1 MNMIDLIAILVII
14 ASVLI
19 GAKRGFV
26 KSVFSFGSLI
36 ISLLLALTLYPVV
49 TDCLEGSFVDKFV
62 HESAYALFDAQTANG
77 STTAEAGAN
86 SSLPEGL
93 QAIIN
98 KTISNAAE
106 ATKEVLAET
115 VASLAL
121 KILGV
126 LIVFFLSK
134 ILLWIISLIF
144 DLVSK
149 LPIIRT
155 LNKLM
160 GGAIG
165 AFYGVLILYVILAL
179 LAFASATQTLQ
190 KPIQMVNDS
199 AIVSVMYNQNILL
212 SFLK

>member
-1 MNMIDLIAILVII
+1 MNIIDLIAILVII
-14 ASVLI
+14 SSVLI

-36 ISLLLALTLYPVV
+36 ISLLLALTLYPMV
-49 TDCLEGSFVDKFV
+49 TDCLEGSFVDDFV
-62 HESAYALFDAQTANG
+62 HQSAYSLFDAQTTNENAVVE
-77 STTAEAGAN
+77 TDAN
-86 SSLPEGL
+86 SALPEGL
-93 QAIIN
+93 KAIIN
-98 KTISNAAE
+98 KTITDAAE
-106 ATKEVLAET
+106 TTKEVLAET

-121 KILGV
+121 KILGI
-126 LIVFFLSK
+126 LIVFILSK

-160 GGAIG
+160 GGAVG
-165 AFYGVLILYVILAL
+165 AFYGILILYVILAL

-190 KPIQMVNDS
+190 KPIQMVNNS